1 MLADG
6 LPFQEKFDK
15 ETISSFLKDLSGK
28 MLFGVDEPTWFAG
41 LKEVGAAHGFAT
53 DKKAYKANPEAF
65 KGNVSD
71 FSEILRVA
79 LTGSR
84 MSPNLHEIIE
94 ILGKEEVAKR
104 LNEVSEKVLA

>member
-1 MLADG
+1 
-6 LPFQEKFDK
+6 
-15 ETISSFLKDLSGK
+15 
-28 MLFGVDEPTWFAG
+28 